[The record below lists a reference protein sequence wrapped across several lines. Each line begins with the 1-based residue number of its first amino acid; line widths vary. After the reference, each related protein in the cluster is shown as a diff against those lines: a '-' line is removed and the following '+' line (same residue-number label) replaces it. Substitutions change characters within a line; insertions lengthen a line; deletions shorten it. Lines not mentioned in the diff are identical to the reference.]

1 MTLSLRLPLFWLG
14 SWLRAPPEGQAGFPF
29 LSPTSGGR
37 FSSSVFTRLMKWFLT
52 RADAS
57 SFCVR
62 HQGGRA
68 RVCAQLM
75 THSRPPPLNWAQSP
89 PAKWSP

>member
-29 LSPTSGGR
+29 LSLPSAPTSGGR

-68 RVCAQLM
+68 HAR
-75 THSRPPPLNWAQSP
+75 N
-89 PAKWSP
+89 